1 MPQTQGYFET
11 VQLLKQENKP
21 FALATV
27 IAVKGSASA
36 KPGSKAIF
44 NEEGKNIWGW
54 VGGGCAESFVAKNA
68 MESMTDGLTR
78 IVQADL
84 DDEIFGLG
92 MPCGGIMDVYIEPQR
107 PIERITITGPLDTKE
122 ISMHLS
128 RNMGFETQFTETECR
143 NSKIPSIE
151 YGIYNMAH
159 AIAENREE
167 NFQSLKKNRK
177 VFPETD
183 HVNDSDLNN
192 FSELLLVG
200 SSRITEEMAKL
211 GTILKWP
218 VTVYGWN
225 LDKNNYP
232 SSVTIVESDS
242 GFTNFKVKPHSAV
255 IVASHH
261 KGDHDFIRNSI
272 ASGAGYV
279 GLIASTKRSGL
290 ILEHLK
296 SLEMSYEDLSKVH
309 APAGLELKCKDPQEI
324 ALSCLAEIIE
334 IKNKDHLH
342 VSK

>member
-1 MPQTQGYFET
+1 MNQTLGYFEL
-11 VQLLKQENKP
+11 VQILKQENKP

-68 MESMTDGLTR
+68 MESMADGATR
-78 IVQADL
+78 IISADL

-92 MPCGGIMDVYIEPQR
+92 MPCGGIMDVYIEPQKPVEKISVR
-107 PIERITITGPLDTKE
+107 GSADIKDIT
-122 ISMHLS
+122 MHLS
-128 RNMGFETQFTETECR
+128 RNMSFETNFIEEEST
-143 NSKIPSIE
+143 IHAPSIE
-151 YGIYNMAH
+151 NGIYTVAKS
-159 AIAENREE
+159 IAEARQQ
-167 NFQSLKKNRK
+167 NFQSLKKNRQ
-177 VFPETD
+177 VFPEAD
-183 HVNDSDLNN
+183 HVNESNLNH
-192 FSELLLVG
+192 FSELLIVG
-200 SSRITEEMAKL
+200 SSRITEELAKL

-218 VTVYGWN
+218 VTVYGWG

-232 SSVTIVESDS
+232 STVTIVESDS
-242 GFTNFKVKPHSAV
+242 GFTNFEAKNHSAV

-272 ASGAGYV
+272 AAGAGYV

-296 SLEMSYEDLSKVH
+296 SLEMNYADLSKVH
-309 APAGLELKCKDPQEI
+309 APAGLEIKCLDPQEI
-324 ALSCLAEIIE
+324 ALSCLAEIIG
-334 IKNKDHLH
+334 IKNKD
-342 VSK
+342 SFNA

>member
-1 MPQTQGYFET
+1 MKSDAGYFET
-11 VQLLKQENKP
+11 IQQLKIENKP

-44 NEEGKNIWGW
+44 NEAGKNIWGW

-68 MESMTDGLTR
+68 MESMTEGQSR

-92 MPCGGIMDVYIEPQR
+92 MPCGGIMDVYIEPQK
-107 PIERITITGPLDTKE
+107 PIEKLTIKGSKNVREL
-122 ISMHLS
+122 SLHLAS
-128 RNMGFETQFTETECR
+128 NMGFDTAFHEEEMATQA
-143 NSKIPSIE
+143 PLIE
-151 YGIYNMAH
+151 ASIYNIAH
-159 AIAENREE
+159 SIAITRKE

-177 VFPETD
+177 VFPEAD
-183 HVNDSDLNN
+183 HVNESNLNS
-192 FSELLLVG
+192 FSELLIVG
-200 SSRITEEMAKL
+200 SSRITEEMANL

-218 VTVYGWN
+218 VSVYGWN

-232 SSVTIVESDS
+232 ASVTIIESDA
-242 GFTNFKVKPHSAV
+242 GFTNFKAKPHSAV
-255 IVASHH
+255 LIASHH
-261 KGDHDFIRNSI
+261 KGDHDFIKNSI
-272 ASGAGYV
+272 AAGAGYV

-324 ALSCLAEIIE
+324 ALSCLAEIIA
-334 IKNKDHLH
+334 IKNKDTLH
-342 VSK
+342 AKSK